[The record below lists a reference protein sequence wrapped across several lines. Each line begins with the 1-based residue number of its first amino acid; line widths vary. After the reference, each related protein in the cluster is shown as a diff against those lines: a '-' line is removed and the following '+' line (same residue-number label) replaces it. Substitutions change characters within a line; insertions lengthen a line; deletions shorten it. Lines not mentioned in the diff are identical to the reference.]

1 MKKRRIGISIFVGV
15 LATSIIA
22 LSGCSS
28 SQSSSDSSKTVGTT
42 ENETIQSE
50 AITEVTTEA
59 PTEATASS
67 PLAGTYELVSVR
79 HGEAEVGVSG
89 VELIIDNQNNGTEK
103 TSYATNRNMVFDL
116 EAGNVTIDNA
126 KETCPFSFDGST
138 ITITSDGADWI
149 YKKN

>member
-1 MKKRRIGISIFVGV
+1 M
-15 LATSIIA
+15 
-22 LSGCSS
+22 
-28 SQSSSDSSKTVGTT
+28 
-42 ENETIQSE
+42 
-50 AITEVTTEA
+50 
-59 PTEATASS
+59 
-67 PLAGTYELVSVR
+67 
-79 HGEAEVGVSG
+79 
-89 VELIIDNQNNGTEK
+89 ELIIDNQNNGTEK